1 MIADP
6 PFWRNVTLGR
16 ARYNSM
22 GSLSS
27 SMWIASEALGADQGA
42 LDATA
47 NNIANQNTPGY
58 SREIAVLSEA
68 APTVEGNVTY
78 GNGVVLQQIQSV
90 RDQVLQI
97 QISDQNQQQG
107 SAQAQ
112 YSAMQQVQGLF
123 SDPTTGIGADTTTLF
138 NSISQLSTDPAS
150 IPDRQAVLTAAQ
162 TVAKDFN
169 STEQN
174 LDSIQSG
181 LNQSVAQTVIQI
193 NTLTQQIAQL
203 NVKVGQMQQLGQ
215 DPGNLGDQETQL
227 IQQLSQLT
235 NVNQIQTENGLTLTT
250 GNGTPLVVGGQS
262 FALQTTNGP
271 SGMADISSQGQ
282 DITSSLQGGQL
293 GGNLQVRDTV
303 IPGLLSQV
311 DTLASQFS
319 TSMNAAQASG
329 YDLNGNVGQPLFS
342 DTSGAGAAS
351 NLKVAIT
358 DPSLIAASSDGTQ
371 GSNGNVANLL
381 AVQTQALP
389 SGETPVD
396 AYANLVSQTGN
407 LASQANAEVTASTAS
422 LNQLND
428 QLGSVSGVNLDEET
442 TNLMNYQRAYEAA
455 ARVITTVDE
464 LTQSVLDMGSGVTA
478 AP

>member
-1 MIADP
+1 
-6 PFWRNVTLGR
+6 
-16 ARYNSM
+16 M

-27 SMWIASEALGADQGA
+27 SMWIAAEALGADQGA
-42 LDATA
+42 LDATS

-58 SREIAVLSEA
+58 SREIPVLTEA
-68 APTVEGNVTY
+68 APTEEGNITY
-78 GNGVVLQQIQSV
+78 GNGVVLQRLQSV

-123 SDPTTGIGADTTTLF
+123 SDPTTGIGADTTTFF

-162 TVAKDFN
+162 TVASDFN

-181 LNQSVAQTVIQI
+181 LNQSVTQTVTQI

-203 NVKVGQMQQLGQ
+203 NVQVGQMQQLGQ
-215 DPGNLGDQETQL
+215 DPGTLGDQETRL

-235 NVNQIQTENGLTLTT
+235 TVNQTQTENGLTLTT
-250 GNGTPLVVGGQS
+250 GNGTPLVVGSQS

-271 SGMADISSQGQ
+271 SGMTDVSSQGQ

-293 GGNLQVRDTV
+293 GGTLQVRDTA
-303 IPGLLSQV
+303 IPGLLNQL
-311 DTLASQFS
+311 DTLASQFA
-319 TSMNAAQASG
+319 TSINAAQASG
-329 YDLNGNVGQPLFS
+329 YDLNGNAGQPIFS
-342 DTSGAGAAS
+342 DTPGAGAAS
-351 NLKVAIT
+351 NLTVTMT

-371 GSNGNVANLL
+371 GSNGNVVNLL

-389 SGETPVD
+389 SGETPVN

-407 LASQANAEVTASTAS
+407 LTAQANAEVTASTSS

>member
-1 MIADP
+1 
-6 PFWRNVTLGR
+6 
-16 ARYNSM
+16 
-22 GSLSS
+22 
-27 SMWIASEALGADQGA
+27 MWIAAEALGADQGA

-68 APTVEGNVTY
+68 APTVEGNITY
-78 GNGVVLQQIQSV
+78 GNGVELLKIQSV

-112 YSAMQQVQGLF
+112 SSAMQQVQGLF
-123 SDPTTGIGADTTTLF
+123 SSPTSGIGADTTTLF

-162 TVAKDFN
+162 TVASDFN
-169 STEQN
+169 STERN

-181 LNQSVAQTVIQI
+181 LNQSVTQTVNQI

-215 DPGNLGDQETQL
+215 DPGTLGDQETQL

-235 NVNQIQTENGLTLTT
+235 TVNQIQTENGLTLTT
-250 GNGTPLVVGGQS
+250 GNGTPLVMGGRS

-271 SGMADISSQGQ
+271 AGMTDISSQGQ

-293 GGNLQVRDTV
+293 GGTLQVRDTV
-303 IPGLLSQV
+303 IPNLLSQI

-329 YDLNGNVGQPLFS
+329 FDLNGNVGQALFS

-358 DPSLIAASSDGTQ
+358 DPRLIAASSDGTQ
-371 GSNGNVANLL
+371 GSNGNVAKLL

-389 SGETPVD
+389 SGETPID
-396 AYANLVSQTGN
+396 AYTNLVSQTGN
-407 LASQANAEVTASTAS
+407 LTSQANAELTASTAS

-428 QLGSVSGVNLDEET
+428 QLGAVSGVNLDEET

-455 ARVITTVDE
+455 ARVVTTVDA
-464 LTQSVLDMGSGVTA
+464 LTQSVLDMGTGVTA

>member
-1 MIADP
+1 
-6 PFWRNVTLGR
+6 
-16 ARYNSM
+16 M

-42 LDATA
+42 LDATS

-58 SREIAVLSEA
+58 TREIPILTEA
-68 APTVEGNVTY
+68 APTEEGNVTY

-90 RDQVLQI
+90 RDQVLEI
-97 QISDQNQQQG
+97 QIADQNQQQS
-107 SAQAQ
+107 SAQTQ
-112 YSAMQQVQGLF
+112 YNALQQVQSLF
-123 SDPTTGIGADTTTLF
+123 SDPTQGIGADFTNFF

-150 IPDRQAVLTAAQ
+150 MPDRQAVLTAAQ
-162 TVAKDFN
+162 TLAGDFN
-169 STEQN
+169 STESN

-181 LNQSVAQTVIQI
+181 LNQSVTSTVSQI
-193 NTLTQQIAQL
+193 NTLTQQIAQINL
-203 NVKVGQMQQLGQ
+203 QVGQMQKLGE
-215 DPGNLGDQETQL
+215 DPGSLGDQETEL

-271 SGMADISSQGQ
+271 NGMTDISFQGQ

-293 GGNLQVRDTV
+293 GGTLQVRDTV
-303 IPGLLSQV
+303 IPGLLSQI
-311 DTLASQFS
+311 DNLASQFA
-319 TSMNAAQASG
+319 TSINAAQASG
-329 YDLNGNVGQPLFS
+329 YDLNGNAGQPMFS
-342 DTSGAGAAS
+342 DTTGAGAAS
-351 NLKVAIT
+351 NLTVAIT
-358 DPSLIAASSDGTQ
+358 NPSLIAASSDGTQ

-381 AVQTQALP
+381 AVQTQTLP
-389 SGETPVD
+389 AGENPIDT
-396 AYANLVSQTGN
+396 YANLVSQTGN
-407 LASQANAEVTASTAS
+407 LTAQAQAEVTASTAS

-428 QLGSVSGVNLDEET
+428 QLGSISGVNVDEET

>member
-1 MIADP
+1 
-6 PFWRNVTLGR
+6 
-16 ARYNSM
+16 M

-27 SMWIASEALGADQGA
+27 SMWIAAEALGADQGA
-42 LDATA
+42 LDATS
-47 NNIANQNTPGY
+47 NNIANQYTPGY
-58 SREIAVLSEA
+58 SREIPVLTEA
-68 APTVEGNVTY
+68 APTVEGNITY
-78 GNGVVLQQIQSV
+78 GNGVVLEQIQSV

-112 YSAMQQVQGLF
+112 YSALQQVQSLF
-123 SDPTTGIGADTTTLF
+123 SDPTTGIGADTTTFF
-138 NSISQLSTDPAS
+138 NSISQLSTSPAS

-162 TVAKDFN
+162 TVASDFN
-169 STEQN
+169 STEQS

-181 LNQSVAQTVIQI
+181 LNQSVTQTVTQI

-203 NVKVGQMQQLGQ
+203 NVQVGQLQQLGQ
-215 DPGNLGDQETQL
+215 DPGTLGDQETQL

-235 NVNQIQTENGLTLTT
+235 TVNQIQTENGLTLTT
-250 GNGTPLVVGGQS
+250 GNGTPLVVGNQS

-271 SGMADISSQGQ
+271 SGMTDVSSQGQ

-293 GGNLQVRDTV
+293 GGDLQVRDTV
-303 IPGLLSQV
+303 IPGLLSQI
-311 DTLASQFS
+311 DTLASQFA
-319 TSMNAAQASG
+319 TSINAAQATG
-329 YDLNGNVGQPLFS
+329 YDLNGNAGQPIFS
-342 DTSGAGAAS
+342 DTAGAGAAS
-351 NLKVAIT
+351 NLTVTMT
-358 DPSLIAASSDGTQ
+358 DPNLIAASSDGTQ

-389 SGETPVD
+389 SGETPVN

-407 LASQANAEVTASTAS
+407 LTSQAYAELTASTAS

-428 QLGSVSGVNLDEET
+428 QLGAVSGVNLDEET
-442 TNLMNYQRAYEAA
+442 TNLLNYQRAYEAA

-464 LTQSVLDMGSGVTA
+464 LTQSVLDMGSDVTA

>member
-1 MIADP
+1 
-6 PFWRNVTLGR
+6 
-16 ARYNSM
+16 M

-27 SMWIASEALGADQGA
+27 SMWIAAEALGADQGA

-68 APTVEGNVTY
+68 APTVEGNITY
-78 GNGVVLQQIQSV
+78 GNGVELLKIQSV

-112 YSAMQQVQGLF
+112 SSAMQQVQGLF
-123 SDPTTGIGADTTTLF
+123 SSPTSGIGADTTTLF

-162 TVAKDFN
+162 TVASDFN
-169 STEQN
+169 STERN

-181 LNQSVAQTVIQI
+181 LNQSVTQTVNQI

-215 DPGNLGDQETQL
+215 DPGTLGDQETQL

-235 NVNQIQTENGLTLTT
+235 TVNQIQTENGLTLTT
-250 GNGTPLVVGGQS
+250 GNGTPLVMGGRS

-271 SGMADISSQGQ
+271 AGMTDISSQGQ

-293 GGNLQVRDTV
+293 GGTLQVRDTV
-303 IPGLLSQV
+303 IPNLLSQI

-329 YDLNGNVGQPLFS
+329 FDLNGNVGQALFS

-358 DPSLIAASSDGTQ
+358 DPRLIAASSDGTQ
-371 GSNGNVANLL
+371 GSNGNVAKLL

-389 SGETPVD
+389 SGETPID
-396 AYANLVSQTGN
+396 AYTNLVSQTGN
-407 LASQANAEVTASTAS
+407 LTSQANAELTASTAS

-428 QLGSVSGVNLDEET
+428 QLGAVSGVNLDEET

-455 ARVITTVDE
+455 ARVVTTVDA
-464 LTQSVLDMGSGVTA
+464 LTQSVLDMGTGVTA

>member
-1 MIADP
+1 
-6 PFWRNVTLGR
+6 
-16 ARYNSM
+16 M

-27 SMWIASEALGADQGA
+27 SMWIAAEALGADQGA
-42 LDATA
+42 LDATS

-58 SREIAVLSEA
+58 SREIPVLTEA
-68 APTVEGNVTY
+68 APTEEGNITY
-78 GNGVVLQQIQSV
+78 GNGVVLQRLQSV

-123 SDPTTGIGADTTTLF
+123 SDPTSGIGADTTTFF

-162 TVAKDFN
+162 KVASDFN

-181 LNQSVAQTVIQI
+181 LNQSVTQTVTQI

-203 NVKVGQMQQLGQ
+203 NVQVGQMQQLGQ
-215 DPGNLGDQETQL
+215 DPGTLGDQETQL

-235 NVNQIQTENGLTLTT
+235 TVNQIQTENGLTLTT
-250 GNGTPLVVGGQS
+250 GNGTPLVVGNQS

-271 SGMADISSQGQ
+271 AGMTDISSQGQ
-282 DITSSLQGGQL
+282 DVTSSLQGGQL
-293 GGNLQVRDTV
+293 GGDLQVRDTV
-303 IPGLLSQV
+303 IPGLLSQI
-311 DTLASQFS
+311 DTLASQFAS
-319 TSMNAAQASG
+319 SINAAQASG
-329 YDLNGNVGQPLFS
+329 YDLNGNAGQPIFS
-342 DTSGAGAAS
+342 DTSGAGAAG
-351 NLKVAIT
+351 NLKVSMT

-389 SGETPVD
+389 AGETPVN

-407 LASQANAEVTASTAS
+407 LTSQANAEVTASTAS

-428 QLGSVSGVNLDEET
+428 QLGAVSGVNLDEET

-455 ARVITTVDE
+455 ARVITTVDD

>member
-1 MIADP
+1 MIAALL
-6 PFWRNVTLGR
+6 RRHNVILGR
-16 ARYNSM
+16 ARSNRM
-22 GSLSS
+22 GTLSS
-27 SMWIASEALGADQGA
+27 LMFMASQALGADQGA
-42 LDATA
+42 LDATS

-58 SREIAVLSEA
+58 SREIPVLTEA
-68 APTVEGNVTY
+68 DPTVDGNITY

-90 RDQVLQI
+90 RDQILQL

-112 YSAMQQVQGLF
+112 YNALQQVQNLF
-123 SDPTTGIGADTTTLF
+123 SDPTQGIGADFTAFF
-138 NSISQLSTDPAS
+138 NSLSRLSTDPTS
-150 IPDRQAVLTAAQ
+150 IPDRQAVLDAAQ
-162 TVAKDFN
+162 TLVGDFH

-181 LNQSVAQTVIQI
+181 LNQTVAQNVTQI

-203 NVKVGQMQQLGQ
+203 NVQVGEMQKLGQ
-215 DPGNLGDQETQL
+215 DPGALGDQETQL

-271 SGMADISSQGQ
+271 SGMIDISSQGQ

-293 GGNLQVRDTV
+293 GGNLQIRDTV
-303 IPGLLSQV
+303 IPGLLTQI
-311 DTLASQFS
+311 DNLASQFA
-319 TSMNAAQASG
+319 TSFNAAQATG
-329 YDLNGNVGQPLFS
+329 YDLNGNAGQPFFS
-342 DTSGAGAAS
+342 DTTGAGAAS
-351 NLKVAIT
+351 NLTVAIS
-358 DPSLIAASSDGTQ
+358 DPSLIAASSDGTS
-371 GSNGNVANLL
+371 GSNGNIANLL
-381 AVQTQALP
+381 AVQNQTLP
-389 SGETPVD
+389 SGESVMNT
-396 AYANLVSQTGN
+396 YADWVSQTGT
-407 LASQANAEVTASTAS
+407 LTDQAQAEVNASTSS

-455 ARVITTVDE
+455 ARVVSTVDE
-464 LTQSVLDMGSGVTA
+464 LTTSVLDMGSGVTA
-478 AP
+478 VP

>member
-1 MIADP
+1 
-6 PFWRNVTLGR
+6 
-16 ARYNSM
+16 M

-27 SMWIASEALGADQGA
+27 SMWIAAEALGADQGA
-42 LDATA
+42 LDATS
-47 NNIANQNTPGY
+47 NNIANQYTPGY
-58 SREIAVLSEA
+58 SREIPVLTEA
-68 APTVEGNVTY
+68 TPTVEGNITY
-78 GNGVVLQQIQSV
+78 GNGVVLEQIQSV

-112 YSAMQQVQGLF
+112 YSALQQVQSLF
-123 SDPTTGIGADTTTLF
+123 SDPTTGIGADTTTFF
-138 NSISQLSTDPAS
+138 NSISQLSTSPAS

-162 TVAKDFN
+162 TVASDFN
-169 STEQN
+169 STEQS

-181 LNQSVAQTVIQI
+181 LNQSVTQTVTQI

-203 NVKVGQMQQLGQ
+203 NVQVGQLQQLGQ
-215 DPGNLGDQETQL
+215 DPGTLGDQETQL

-235 NVNQIQTENGLTLTT
+235 TVNQIQTENGLTLTT
-250 GNGTPLVVGGQS
+250 GNGTPLVVGNQS

-271 SGMADISSQGQ
+271 SGMTDVSSQGQ

-293 GGNLQVRDTV
+293 GGDLQVRDTV
-303 IPGLLSQV
+303 IPGLLSQI
-311 DTLASQFS
+311 DTLASQFA
-319 TSMNAAQASG
+319 TSINAAQATG
-329 YDLNGNVGQPLFS
+329 YDLNGNAGQPIFS
-342 DTSGAGAAS
+342 DTAGAGAAS
-351 NLKVAIT
+351 NLTVTMT
-358 DPSLIAASSDGTQ
+358 DPNLIAASSDGTQ

-389 SGETPVD
+389 SGETPVN

-407 LASQANAEVTASTAS
+407 LTSQAYAELTASTAS

-428 QLGSVSGVNLDEET
+428 QLGAVSGVNLDEET
-442 TNLMNYQRAYEAA
+442 TNLLNYQRAYEAA

-464 LTQSVLDMGSGVTA
+464 LTQSVLDMGSDVTA